1 MHTQNHNEHMHMNA
15 PTDLQWIAAQF
26 LQALKHWT
34 YTERQGRSGTA
45 WWLIFPLYH
54 HFSSQMKPYQLFRLV
69 NWDDIPTYHHSIPCV
84 STIWACFGMMIHI
97 DLAIFGTPA
106 CRYIL
111 AGLKGRLRRRPGQC
125 ETGHCQ
131 GEFPSWFQPHFIA
144 SRCGPNHWIICWGK
158 IEWEIGKPH
167 GCFIFFL
174 FKHVRTLHIF
184 PSKPIDI

>member
-15 PTDLQWIAAQF
+15 PTDPQWIAAQF

-34 YTERQGRSGTA
+34 YTERQGRHDGWFPHYAT
-45 WWLIFPLYH
+45 IF
-54 HFSSQMKPYQLFRLV
+54 QLFRLV
-69 NWDDIPTYHHSIPCV
+69 TWDDIPTYHHSIPYV

-111 AGLKGRLRRRPGQC
+111 AGLKGRLRRSPGQF
-125 ETGHCQ
+125 ETGRCQ
-131 GEFPSWFQPHFIA
+131 GEFPSWFQPDFIA
-144 SRCGPNHWIICWGK
+144 SRCWSNHWIICWGK

-167 GCFIFFL
+167 WCFQFFFP

-184 PSKPIDI
+184 PNKPIDILL